1 MKKILFLLLGIVAA
15 VSASAQIME
24 VYENGTLIHIYNNT
38 PANRYTVKFKAPA
51 NSKTTIDGHDYVE
64 IGGKKW
70 ATMNVG
76 ATTVAGSPETAYGD
90 YYAWGETV
98 TYYTKVDFN
107 KTPDASI
114 SWKHTEITGAHIIN
128 DKFSHNFVCYSG
140 TYKGSGMVENSFKE
154 WTPAPYG
161 DDGVLNTDC
170 DVARSSWGSSWRMPT
185 KADFDN
191 LVKACCGSTSGY
203 SDPAPSTIYKGGV
216 YYILKAGTTVD
227 GVIYNVPGILFVAR
241 IDTSK
246 RLFFPAAGNLQN
258 VIRDG
263 QGTLCSYWSSS
274 LYSTDK
280 SKAYYGHY
288 SLKDF
293 SMQVGPIN
301 RCLAFSIRPVSD

>member
-1 MKKILFLLLGIVAA
+1 MKKILFLLLGIIAA
-15 VSASAQIME
+15 VSANAQIVE
-24 VYENGTLIHIYNNT
+24 VYENGTLIHIYIYNNT
-38 PANRYTVKFKAPA
+38 PATKYTVKFKAPA
-51 NSKTTIDGHDYVE
+51 NSETTIHGHDYVE

-76 ATTVAGSPETAYGD
+76 ATTVADSPETAYGD

-107 KTPDASI
+107 NEDLKSSI
-114 SWKHTEITGAHIIN
+114 SWKGTNIEGAHIN
-128 DKFSHNFVCYSG
+128 NNKYQHNWPCYSG
-140 TYKGSGMVENSFKE
+140 TNPFKE
-154 WTPAPYG
+154 WSTAPYG
-161 DDGVLNTDC
+161 ADGVLNEGC
-170 DVARSSWGSSWRMPT
+170 DVAHSSWGSSWRMPT

-203 SDPAPSTIYKGGV
+203 SIPAPSTIITGGV
-216 YYILKAGTTVD
+216 YYIQKAGTKVD
-227 GVIYNVPGILFVAR
+227 GVTYNVPGILFVDQ

-263 QGTLCSYWSSS
+263 QGTLCSYWASS

-293 SMQVGPIN
+293 SMKIQPIN

>member
-15 VSASAQIME
+15 VSANAQVVE

-38 PANRYTVKFKAPA
+38 PATRYTVKFKAPA
-51 NSKTTIDGHDYVE
+51 NSETTIHGHDYVE

-76 ATTVAGSPETAYGD
+76 ATTVADSPETAYGD
-90 YYAWGETV
+90 YYTWGETV

-114 SWKHTEITGAHIIN
+114 SWKRTEITGAHIIN
-128 DKFSHNFVCYSG
+128 DKYSHNFICYSG
-140 TYKGSGMVENSFKE
+140 DANNNFKE
-154 WTPAPYG
+154 WASAPYG
-161 DDGVLNTDC
+161 DDGVLNTGC

-191 LVKACCGSTSGY
+191 LVLACCGSTSGY
-203 SDPAPSTIYKGGV
+203 SIPAPSTIITGGV
-216 YYILKAGTTVD
+216 YYIQKAGTKVD
-227 GVIYNVPGILFVAR
+227 GVTYNVPGILFVDQ

-246 RLFFPAAGNLQN
+246 RLYFPAAGNLQN

-263 QGTLCSYWSSS
+263 QGTLCSYWASS
-274 LYSTDK
+274 LYNTDK

-293 SMQVGPIN
+293 SMKIQPIN